1 MIDCHRRDPVRDVDR
16 QGGKVFVAHEV
27 APYRGKG
34 WPVTG
39 PPAGDSVANLSI
51 ATDTEYQIRNPY
63 PKKQT
68 SVSEYTRPH
77 ERSASRYP

>member
-1 MIDCHRRDPVRDVDR
+1 M
-16 QGGKVFVAHEV
+16 
-27 APYRGKG
+27 
-34 WPVTG
+34 TG

-51 ATDTEYQIRNPY
+51 ATDTEYQIRNLY

-68 SVSEYTRPH
+68 SVPEYTRPH